1 MTLKSMA
8 LAAGTV
14 MSLVLSSSAWT
25 ADVQTM
31 AVDAAKN
38 QAVETAKDQATGTV
52 KGHANK
58 MLPTT
63 GAVPSSGAVDATKS
77 VKDAAG
83 GKAGSAAGMVSG
95 NTTMKKATE
104 GVTGTV
110 KDQATDV
117 AKDKATDMAKD
128 KASSTV
134 KDVIK

>member
-52 KGHANK
+52 KGHANRCCPRPVLSRHRVRSMPRNRLR
-58 MLPTT
+58 MLL
-63 GAVPSSGAVDATKS
+63 
-77 VKDAAG
+77 AG
-83 GKAGSAAGMVSG
+83 KREVRLGWFP
-95 NTTMKKATE
+95 
-104 GVTGTV
+104 
-110 KDQATDV
+110 
-117 AKDKATDMAKD
+117 
-128 KASSTV
+128 
-134 KDVIK
+134 VIPQ

>member
-63 GAVPSSGAVDATKS
+63 GAIP
-77 VKDAAG
+77 
-83 GKAGSAAGMVSG
+83 
-95 NTTMKKATE
+95 
-104 GVTGTV
+104 
-110 KDQATDV
+110 
-117 AKDKATDMAKD
+117 
-128 KASSTV
+128 
-134 KDVIK
+134 VIGYGRCHEIG